1 MTTFTFKQV
10 QDAFVQGDITT
21 EEFIQVLIE
30 NFGRKKTKKILEH
43 NLKIALKK
51 ENDNEIQY

>member
-1 MTTFTFKQV
+1 MQQFTLKEV
-10 QDAFVQGDITT
+10 QDAFVQGDITVAQ
-21 EEFIQVLIE
+21 FIEILID

-51 ENDNEIQY
+51 EENQEGLP